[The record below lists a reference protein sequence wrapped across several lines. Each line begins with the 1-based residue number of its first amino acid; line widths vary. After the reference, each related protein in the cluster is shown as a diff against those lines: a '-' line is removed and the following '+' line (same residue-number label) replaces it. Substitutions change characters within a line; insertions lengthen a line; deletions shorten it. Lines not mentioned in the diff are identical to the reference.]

1 MNNFTKN
8 TKTMSANIKRT
19 KPAPVFQRINIVII
33 LTACVIICIGLALM
47 AGGCSTESTFSA
59 DIFSHRR
66 IVVAPLVCLIGYLLV
81 IVGIVYRK

>member
-1 MNNFTKN
+1 
-8 TKTMSANIKRT
+8 MSANIKRT

-33 LTACVIICIGLALM
+33 ITACVIICIGFALM

-59 DIFSHRR
+59 DIFSYRR

-81 IVGIVYRK
+81 VVGIVYRL